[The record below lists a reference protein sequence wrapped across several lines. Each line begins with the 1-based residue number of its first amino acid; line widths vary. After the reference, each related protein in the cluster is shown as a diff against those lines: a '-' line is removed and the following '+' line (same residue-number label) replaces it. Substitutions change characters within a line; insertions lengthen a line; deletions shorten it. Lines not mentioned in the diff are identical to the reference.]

1 MKTAHILLVDDDPIS
16 NKWLTAALTAA
27 NYQVS
32 SVEDAKTA
40 WQLLTTRTHTY
51 QLVIID
57 RMMFGMSGMDLLRQ
71 IQMSPSLKKIPVI
84 IQTGECRPEEHIAAI
99 AAGAV
104 DLLYKPIAT
113 DLLLKV
119 VNKALST

>member
-71 IQMSPSLKKIPVI
+71 IQMSPSLKKYLSLSKLVNADRKNIS
-84 IQTGECRPEEHIAAI
+84 
-99 AAGAV
+99 
-104 DLLYKPIAT
+104 
-113 DLLLKV
+113 LLLLRV
-119 VNKALST
+119 L